1 MSETPPA
8 QSPAPRPHANPAPND
23 AQNETAV
30 RATFDLPVVRG
41 RLFIARHGETVFN
54 AARRM
59 QGQGQ
64 LHTPLTRAG
73 CDQAS
78 AMGAALAR
86 WLAEEV
92 AAGRRAADAPLELH
106 ASSAGRA
113 LQTLALMAE
122 HLPGGDGA
130 GADWH
135 AARADRRLEEIDVGD
150 WSGLYY
156 PDLAVEHGN
165 FICPDTGL
173 FTRVG
178 PGGESYGEVAAR
190 LLDWLAAVGGDDVD
204 RLVVMHGMS
213 SRVLRGLLL
222 RREIDPRF
230 GAPAA
235 PGIPQGSFV
244 MIDCNALNNNGNI
257 GETLIRLDPHGGVE

>member
-1 MSETPPA
+1 MPETTHA
-8 QSPAPRPHANPAPND
+8 QSAAPTTAPAAPH
-23 AQNETAV
+23 TA
-30 RATFDLPVVRG
+30 ATIALPPLRG

-64 LHTPLTRAG
+64 VHTPLTGAG
-73 CDQAS
+73 CLQAD

-150 WSGLYY
+150 WSGRYY
-156 PDLAVEHGN
+156 PDLAAEHGN

-178 PGGESYGEVAAR
+178 PGGESYAQVAAR
-190 LLDWLAAVGGDDVD
+190 LVDWLAAVGGDDVD

-222 RREIDPRF
+222 GRDIDPRF

-244 MIDCNALNNNGNI
+244 LNDCNALNKNGNI
-257 GETLIRLDPHGGVE
+257 GETLVRLDPHGEVE

>member
-1 MSETPPA
+1 MSEIAPVVLPP
-8 QSPAPRPHANPAPND
+8 
-23 AQNETAV
+23 
-30 RATFDLPVVRG
+30 VRG

-54 AARRM
+54 AGRRM

-86 WLAEEV
+86 WLAEEEV
-92 AAGRRAADAPLELH
+92 AGRRDAGAPLELH

-122 HLPGGDGA
+122 HLPG
-130 GADWH
+130 ADWH
-135 AARADRRLEEIDVGD
+135 AARVDDRLQEIDVGD
-150 WSGLYY
+150 WSGRYY
-156 PDLAVEHGN
+156 PELAEEIGP
-165 FICPDTGL
+165 FICLDTGL

-178 PGGESYGEVAAR
+178 PGGESYGQVAAR
-190 LLDWLAAVGGDDVD
+190 LLDWLADVAAEGADAD

-222 RREIDPRF
+222 GCEIDPRF

-244 MIDCNALNNNGNI
+244 MIDCNALNMNGNI
-257 GETLIRLDPHGGVE
+257 GETLIHLDATGWVE

>member
-1 MSETPPA
+1 MTS
-8 QSPAPRPHANPAPND
+8 APPHA
-23 AQNETAV
+23 
-30 RATFDLPVVRG
+30 LPSLPPVRG

-64 LHTPLTRAG
+64 VHTPLTRTGFA
-73 CDQAS
+73 QAD

-86 WLAEEV
+86 WLAEEA

-113 LQTLALMAE
+113 LQTLAVMAE
-122 HLPGGDGA
+122 HLPG
-130 GADWH
+130 ADWH
-135 AARADRRLEEIDVGD
+135 SVRADRRLEEIDVGD

-156 PDLAVEHGN
+156 PDLAVEHGS

-178 PGGESYGEVAAR
+178 PGGESYGDVAAR
-190 LLDWLAAVGGDDVD
+190 LSDWLGAVGGDDVD

-222 RREIDPRF
+222 GRETDARF

-244 MIDCNALNNNGNI
+244 LIDCNALNNNGNV
-257 GETLIRLDPHGGVE
+257 GETLIRLDPHGEVE

>member
-1 MSETPPA
+1 MSEIASVAEPLVVPP
-8 QSPAPRPHANPAPND
+8 
-23 AQNETAV
+23 
-30 RATFDLPVVRG
+30 VRG

-86 WLAEEV
+86 WLAEEAV
-92 AAGRRAADAPLELH
+92 AGRRVAGAPLELH

-122 HLPGGDGA
+122 HLPGAGA
-130 GADWH
+130 NGRADWH

-150 WSGLYY
+150 WSGRYY
-156 PDLAVEHGN
+156 PELAEEIGP

-178 PGGESYGEVAAR
+178 PGGESYAGVAAR
-190 LLDWLAAVGGDDVD
+190 LLDWLADVAAEGGDTD

-222 RREIDPRF
+222 GHEIDPRF
-230 GAPAA
+230 AAPAA

-244 MIDCNALNNNGNI
+244 MIDCNAIILQGVR
-257 GETLIRLDPHGGVE
+257 GESLIHLDTTGWTE